1 MKTFAIILS
10 VVGAIVATAG
20 LYNMATSQ
28 TNQGV
33 PEHVREMFTN
43 WKSEHQKGYGASAE
57 ESFRL
62 QVFYENYKKIN
73 GLNAKG
79 GATFALNHFADLSIG
94 EFKNGF
100 MGYKH
105 SEGPR
110 ENVKSLKGSEV
121 PERVDWQAMGAT
133 NTPEQQDKCG
143 GCYSFSTTGG
153 LEALNFIK
161 TGELLSFSKQQIID
175 CSVKYGNNGC
185 HGGNFEPTYRY
196 TAEHGLVPETQY
208 PYMNS
213 DAASCNKS
221 LEAQGVKYNSAYVNV
236 PYGSNDELMS
246 ALSRQPVSVAVDA
259 DDLQF
264 YKGGV
269 FVNDCDTGLNHA
281 ILAVGY
287 GVDKETGQSF
297 YKIKNS
303 WGANWGEGGF
313 VRVERTNIDGKGKCG
328 VLMNPVY
335 PTL

>member
-1 MKTFAIILS
+1 MKTFAIILG
-10 VVGAIVATAG
+10 VIGAIVATAG

-62 QVFYENYKKIN
+62 QVFYENYKKVN

-121 PERVDWQAMGAT
+121 PERVDWQAMGAI
-133 NTPEQQDKCG
+133 NTPEHQGRCG
-143 GCYSFSTTGG
+143 GCYAFSATGG
-153 LEALNFIK
+153 LEALYFIK
-161 TGELLSFSKQQIID
+161 TGFSVNLSEQQIID
-175 CSVKYGNNGC
+175 CSKIYGNLGC
-185 HGGNFEPTYRY
+185 QGGHLEVTYRY
-196 TAEHGLVPETQY
+196 TAEHGVLPNSFY

-213 DAASCNKS
+213 DAAACNKS
-221 LEAQGVKYNSAYVNV
+221 LERHGVK
-236 PYGSNDELMS
+236 
-246 ALSRQPVSVAVDA
+246 
-259 DDLQF
+259 
-264 YKGGV
+264 
-269 FVNDCDTGLNHA
+269 
-281 ILAVGY
+281 
-287 GVDKETGQSF
+287 
-297 YKIKNS
+297 
-303 WGANWGEGGF
+303 
-313 VRVERTNIDGKGKCG
+313 
-328 VLMNPVY
+328 
-335 PTL
+335 